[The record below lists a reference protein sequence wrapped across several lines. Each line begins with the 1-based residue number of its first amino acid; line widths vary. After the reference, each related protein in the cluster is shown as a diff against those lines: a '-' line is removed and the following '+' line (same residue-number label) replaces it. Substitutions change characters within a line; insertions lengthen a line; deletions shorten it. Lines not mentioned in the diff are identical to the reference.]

1 MRAVELGEKV
11 EQEVEVINVEDT
23 KFSATACEEATTKL
37 ADPVVPGMSKANL
50 VVNVE
55 TVPGKAQTPHADAK
69 MQQSNQEVLED
80 LCGDGWSCS
89 PIDVEKDLFEIKLPA
104 VRYQLPMGVVSI
116 PSPLFHAQV
125 RHLGDMFRRKFTP
138 VAYPKLQFPCS
149 FP

>member
-1 MRAVELGEKV
+1 MEFESA
-11 EQEVEVINVEDT
+11 IDDT
-23 KFSATACEEATTKL
+23 KQEAEAVNVQETTLCTPCEVDTEL

-69 MQQSNQEVLED
+69 MKQSNQEVLED

-89 PIDVEKDLFEIKLPA
+89 PIDAEKGLFQITLPS

-116 PSPLFHAQV
+116 PSPLFHAQAPHSDK
-125 RHLGDMFRRKFTP
+125 RIG
-138 VAYPKLQFPCS
+138 YE
-149 FP
+149 